1 LFFSPELSV
10 RNLLQYDN
18 DSNSIGW
25 QSRLRWIYSPGCD
38 FFLVFG
44 SSWQRSRDLQGEES
58 IVPTE
63 QALNFKVAHTV
74 RF

>member
-1 LFFSPELSV
+1 
-10 RNLLQYDN
+10 
-18 DSNSIGW
+18 
-25 QSRLRWIYSPGCD
+25 
-38 FFLVFG
+38 VFG
-44 SSWQRSRDLQGEES
+44 SSWQRSRDSQGEES